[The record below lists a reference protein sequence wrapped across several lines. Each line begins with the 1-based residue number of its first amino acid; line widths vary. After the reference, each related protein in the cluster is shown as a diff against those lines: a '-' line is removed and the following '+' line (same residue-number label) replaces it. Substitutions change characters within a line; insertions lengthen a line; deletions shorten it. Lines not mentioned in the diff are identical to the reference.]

1 MKEEFLG
8 IERFEK
14 TGLEQGE
21 CFERRERHGSSVCWR
36 CFCIEGTV
44 NTHLYSR
51 LADIVA
57 PLFLTDLVS
66 AQGIRRSY

>member
-1 MKEEFLG
+1 MSLTKVEARLG
-8 IERFEK
+8 V
-14 TGLEQGE
+14 LLPAYPSLY
-21 CFERRERHGSSVCWR
+21 CRHRGMSLTAVAVWD
-36 CFCIEGTV
+36 TV

>member
-8 IERFEK
+8 IERFQK

-36 CFCIEGTV
+36 CFCIEGIAASGKNQQEV
-44 NTHLYSR
+44 LGHAS
-51 LADIVA
+51 
-57 PLFLTDLVS
+57 
-66 AQGIRRSY
+66 

>member
-8 IERFEK
+8 IERFKK

-36 CFCIEGTV
+36 CFCIEGIAASGKNQQEV
-44 NTHLYSR
+44 LGRAS
-51 LADIVA
+51 
-57 PLFLTDLVS
+57 
-66 AQGIRRSY
+66 